1 MLETGNWEPILVAF
15 CDMHGLQRD
24 YSLIP
29 ATTRDCRV
37 ISKAIKVIYWIKN
50 CIFNADFT
58 SDVFFIL
65 KGHNFGFCSWNFH
78 VKIFSNKVQIIH

>member
-1 MLETGNWEPILVAF
+1 MLETGNWEPILVVF
-15 CDMHGLQRD
+15 YDMNVLQRD

-29 ATTRDCRV
+29 VTTPDCRV
-37 ISKAIKVIYWIKN
+37 ISKAIKVIYSFKN

-65 KGHNFGFCSWNFH
+65 RGHNFGFCS
-78 VKIFSNKVQIIH
+78 